1 MPDATNR
8 PDWTPEL
15 RARLAGVDADP
26 ARLDDIVLELEQHLE
41 DRYDELIEDG
51 LDADAA
57 RASALG
63 ELASPHVLRR
73 ALGMV
78 ERPAAPPP
86 RVLGAPA
93 RGGWLLGLWG
103 DVRDGGAGPA
113 GEPRPD
119 RGGAPHAGRRHRR
132 QRRDLQRRQR
142 GAAAAAA
149 VRGSRSPRRLLGLGA
164 EAGAA
169 GRGLGGRVVRALPR
183 PRPGAAAGRR
193 LRRIP
198 VHDHER
204 HRRGRAHPRRR
215 RHRELLRDARAIA
228 DPRPRLHVRRRGPA
242 QRARRDPRLRP
253 VAAPLRR
260 RSEDRRQDHPGR
272 GRPGDDRRGDAAG
285 LRLPEPRRGVDSARD
300 RADVDRL
307 LVLPRHRPPRARRH
321 AGGGRPRDGVA
332 DRRLLARAQGAA
344 RAGPEGEG
352 SRGDRD
358 RPAAR
363 PYPRRRRPRAAADP
377 AVRGRHRAPDR
388 LCERRQPAAGA
399 RQRPHPRDRA
409 PRLPRRQPVAHRPP
423 AVRREPAARDRR
435 IDPRARARR
444 VELARARAAGRRAAP
459 ARQGRA
465 ARSLGAAVHGGRDGR
480 DRGALRRRPR
490 PARRA
495 HRPARR
501 RARRLAGDAQRGR
514 PPAGGRVRG
523 GAVRP
528 VGGAA
533 GRGGAAAAQPR
544 RAAVRGS
551 RLPAG
556 GRARGPGVDPVAGR
570 AAGPQSGARA
580 GVLCAARRARGRAAR
595 RAARRPLVDGAVQR
609 RRGGAGLRHQG
620 ARAGTG

>member
-26 ARLDDIVLELEQHLE
+26 ARIDDIVLELEQHLE

-57 RASALG
+57 RASALA

-78 ERPAAPPP
+78 ERPAAARAARP
-86 RVLGAPA
+86 RRAVARRLAPGPVG
-93 RGGWLLGLWG
+93 R
-103 DVRDGGAGPA
+103 RPRRRAGPA

-149 VRGSRSPRRLLGLGA
+149 VRGSRSPRGLLGLGA

-204 HRRGRAHPRRR
+204 HRRGRAHPRRG

-228 DPRPRLHVRRRGPA
+228 DPRPRLHGRRRGPA
-242 QRARRDPRLRP
+242 PRTRRDPRLRP

-260 RSEDRRQDHPGR
+260 RSDDRRPDHPGR

-332 DRRLLARAQGAA
+332 DRRLLARAEGTA

-363 PYPRRRRPRAAADP
+363 PHTSSATS
-377 AVRGRHRAPDR
+377 
-388 LCERRQPAAGA
+388 
-399 RQRPHPRDRA
+399 
-409 PRLPRRQPVAHRPP
+409 
-423 AVRREPAARDRR
+423 
-435 IDPRARARR
+435 
-444 VELARARAAGRRAAP
+444 AGR
-459 ARQGRA
+459 
-465 ARSLGAAVHGGRDGR
+465 
-480 DRGALRRRPR
+480 
-490 PARRA
+490 
-495 HRPARR
+495 
-501 RARRLAGDAQRGR
+501 
-514 PPAGGRVRG
+514 
-523 GAVRP
+523 
-528 VGGAA
+528 
-533 GRGGAAAAQPR
+533 
-544 RAAVRGS
+544 
-551 RLPAG
+551 
-556 GRARGPGVDPVAGR
+556 
-570 AAGPQSGARA
+570 
-580 GVLCAARRARGRAAR
+580 C
-595 RAARRPLVDGAVQR
+595 
-609 RRGGAGLRHQG
+609 
-620 ARAGTG
+620 